1 MELKRSKTPTWLAR
15 PMRVFDVMRV
25 EAQQDNIVLVAAGVA
40 FYAVLAVL
48 PALVIAVSLYG
59 LFTDL
64 AEAERQI
71 KSVLDVLPGSTAG
84 IIEAQMRSIARTS
97 ETQLSIG
104 FVVSLLAFAWT
115 VSNAT
120 RAIVRGVK
128 IAYDQEDGR
137 SLLERR
143 DVAIVVTVAVIVT
156 TVVSLAIIAAVPV
169 WLRRFDPT
177 DAIVT
182 FGNFRWILVGIGFA
196 AIAALLYRFAPP
208 ERPDGWRSVAP
219 GTVVA
224 TAMWTVTSIGFS
236 LYVSSFG
243 RYNETYGTLGAAV
256 VLLLWFW
263 FTALAILVGA
273 ELNEAMVTSQQ
284 PDSAD
289 RPSSD
294 A

>member
-1 MELKRSKTPTWLAR
+1 MKLKGSTTNATLAR
-15 PMRVFDVMRV
+15 WARVFKVMRV
-25 EAQQDNIVLVAAGVA
+25 ETHQDNIVLVAAGVA

-71 KSVLDVLPGSTAG
+71 ESILDVLPGSAAG
-84 IIEAQMRSIARTS
+84 IVATQMRSIARAS
-97 ETQLSIG
+97 EMHLTVG

-137 SLLERR
+137 SVLERR
-143 DVAIVVTVAVIVT
+143 AVAVGVTVAVIIVT
-156 TVVSLAIIAAVPV
+156 VIGLAIIAAVPV

-177 DAIVT
+177 DAVVT

-196 AIAALLYRFAPP
+196 TIAGLLYRYAPP
-208 ERPDGWRSVAP
+208 ERPDGWHSVAP
-219 GTVVA
+219 GMAVA
-224 TAMWTVTSIGFS
+224 TAVWTVTSIGFS

-263 FTALAILVGA
+263 FTALAILIGA
-273 ELNEAMVTSQQ
+273 ELNEAL
-284 PDSAD
+284 ARE
-289 RPSSD
+289 RPSTPDGTTD
-294 A
+294 AAL